1 MSNKKT
7 TTTILNNDMKSHDK
21 ISYIC
26 HSKYATLRV
35 LMKDHYQYSNLRSD
49 HIF

>member
-1 MSNKKT
+1 
-7 TTTILNNDMKSHDK
+7 MKSHDK

-35 LMKDHYQYSNLRSD
+35 LKDHYQYSNLRSD
-49 HIF
+49 HIFWKWSDVKFSDQF